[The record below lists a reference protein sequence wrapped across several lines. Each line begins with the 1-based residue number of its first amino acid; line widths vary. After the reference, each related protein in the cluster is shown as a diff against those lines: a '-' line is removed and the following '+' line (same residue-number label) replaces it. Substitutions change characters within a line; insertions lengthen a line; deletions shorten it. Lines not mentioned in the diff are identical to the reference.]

1 MTAIVEQDP
10 VIVDLLRST
19 LGVTATVLVSPEAVD
34 AHLATHPGEDVLVL
48 GPSVD
53 DDAAARIAGHN
64 RIARPHLGVVL
75 VRPSVD
81 NAVLADA
88 MRSGVR
94 EVVETPDATGLR
106 EAVSRVRAVAAAM
119 LGAAV
124 AEVSASPRG
133 AVVTVFST
141 KGGVGKTLVATNLA
155 VALADLG
162 RSVCIVDL
170 DIAGGDV
177 ALMMQLTPQRT
188 LADLSRIGD
197 DVDDS
202 GVQSLLTD
210 HSQGLSVL
218 AAPVQLG
225 AQVPAEPVGAVLDT
239 LRASFDIVVV
249 DTSGAFD
256 DYSLQALDHTDLL
269 LLVGTLDIPALKS
282 LKLAVGTLDLLNFPR
297 ERRQL
302 LLNRNDTKVG
312 LSSDEFETTLGLT
325 ISASLASSR
334 DVLTSVNRGEPIVRA
349 QRSHQASKALAAFA
363 VRLVSDLAVASRAM
377 PTDTPSEADSAAP
390 RRGARRGLRLR
401 KVS

>member
-1 MTAIVEQDP
+1 
-10 VIVDLLRST
+10 
-19 LGVTATVLVSPEAVD
+19 
-34 AHLATHPGEDVLVL
+34 
-48 GPSVD
+48 
-53 DDAAARIAGHN
+53 
-64 RIARPHLGVVL
+64 
-75 VRPSVD
+75 
-81 NAVLADA
+81 
-88 MRSGVR
+88 
-94 EVVETPDATGLR
+94 
-106 EAVSRVRAVAAAM
+106 
-119 LGAAV
+119 
-124 AEVSASPRG
+124 
-133 AVVTVFST
+133 
-141 KGGVGKTLVATNLA
+141 
-155 VALADLG
+155 
-162 RSVCIVDL
+162 
-170 DIAGGDV
+170 
-177 ALMMQLTPQRT
+177 
-188 LADLSRIGD
+188 
-197 DVDDS
+197 
-202 GVQSLLTD
+202 
-210 HSQGLSVL
+210 
-218 AAPVQLG
+218 
-225 AQVPAEPVGAVLDT
+225 VLDT

-282 LKLAVGTLDLLNFPR
+282 LKLAGGTLDLLNFPR